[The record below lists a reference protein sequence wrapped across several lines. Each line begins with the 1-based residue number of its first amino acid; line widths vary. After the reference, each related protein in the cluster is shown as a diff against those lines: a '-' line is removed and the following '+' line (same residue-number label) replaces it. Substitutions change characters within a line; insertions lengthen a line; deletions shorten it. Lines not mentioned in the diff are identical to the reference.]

1 MPQKLSWAFCLAAC
15 LVQLSLACWYP
26 TALYC
31 RGSCWTLWWLL
42 RLNSTTKATLSLS
55 NSRIKVHLS
64 HSELSFW
71 LNFISVPLDY
81 LLFNLCARR
90 CDCWCDNGN
99 YLPTLGLHWYCQSK
113 LTSVQLSAIV
123 RLCSAACACH
133 STTVACCS
141 HSLSLALL
149 VFYLVSWQH

>member
-31 RGSCWTLWWLL
+31 RGSFWTLWWLL
-42 RLNSTTKATLSLS
+42 RLNSTTTATLSLS

-64 HSELSFW
+64 HSELSFR

-90 CDCWCDNGN
+90 CDRWCDNGN
-99 YLPTLGLHWYCQSK
+99 YLPTIGFALVLTKQAYICPIVSNPIVSNFVQSTLFCGL
-113 LTSVQLSAIV
+113 
-123 RLCSAACACH
+123 RLP
-133 STTVACCS
+133 
-141 HSLSLALL
+141 
-149 VFYLVSWQH
+149 